1 MQSTAPGLSLLLVL
15 LTGLLGCQG
24 IRSTSSGTPNSSP
37 PPGGSGASRVAI
49 VVLENTAYSSVIGN
63 TAAPYLNQ
71 LASQYG
77 LATNYFAD
85 THPSIGNYFMLTAGQ
100 IITNNDDF
108 SGTVTADNL
117 ARSIAASGKSWKVYA
132 QSLPS
137 VGYTGGDQFP
147 YLRHHN
153 PFSYFSDVL
162 GDPAQAAN
170 MVPATQLAADLGSGG
185 LPSYSF
191 IVPDAQNDGHDCP
204 AGMSSCTLN
213 DKLAAA
219 DAWVQQNV
227 GPLVSSA
234 AFSNGVVVVVFDE
247 SATTDT
253 QNGGGHVVAI
263 VAGGAAQRG
272 FQSSTLHQ
280 HQNLLRF
287 VCDRLNLGTC
297 PGAGAGA
304 GSMSEF
310 IQAQP

>member
-1 MQSTAPGLSLLLVL
+1 MRSPAPGLCLLLVV
-15 LTGLLGCQG
+15 LTGFIGCG
-24 IRSTSSGTPNSSP
+24 GGSSSSGPLNSSP
-37 PPGGSGASRVAI
+37 SLAGGGESRVAI
-49 VVLENTAYSSVIGN
+49 VVLENMAYSSVIGN
-63 TAAPYLNQ
+63 PAAPYLNQ

-77 LATNYFAD
+77 LATSYFAN
-85 THPSIGNYFMLTAGQ
+85 THPSIGNYFMMTTGQ
-100 IITNNDDF
+100 VITNDDSF
-108 SGTVTADNL
+108 SGTVTASNL
-117 ARSIAASGKSWKVYA
+117 ARAIVASGKTWKVYA

-137 VGYTGGDQFP
+137 VGYTGGDQYP

-162 GDPAQAAN
+162 DDPAQAAN
-170 MVPATQLAADLGSGG
+170 MVPATELVADLGAGA

-227 GPLVSSA
+227 SPLVSSS

-247 SATTDT
+247 SATSDT

-272 FQSSTLHQ
+272 FQSSTFHQ
-280 HQNLLRF
+280 HQNLLRL
-287 VCDRLNLGTC
+287 VCDRLSLGTC

-304 GSMSEF
+304 GGMSEF